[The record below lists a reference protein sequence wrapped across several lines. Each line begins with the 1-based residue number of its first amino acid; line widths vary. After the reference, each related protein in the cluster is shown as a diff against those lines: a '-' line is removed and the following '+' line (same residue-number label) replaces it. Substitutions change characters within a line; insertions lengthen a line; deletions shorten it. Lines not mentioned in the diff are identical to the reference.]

1 MNVSK
6 VVVVLSILIAGLGLV
21 AAGAGLFWPDMGS
34 ARTFTSIHGDT
45 VQIYGRGLYANDSV
59 FKSGAT
65 RGTDL
70 VTALLA
76 VPLLLVTLVLY
87 RRGSTRGALLLT
99 GAITF
104 FLYVYATN
112 AMSVAYN
119 QLFLL
124 YVALFSLSFF
134 AWFLMFTAIQPL
146 AAHFTRPLP
155 FRGIATFLLVCAVLT
170 GYVWLEPIVTALAGG
185 THPALLGNS
194 TTMVTEALDLALIV
208 PGCIVAA
215 ALLWR
220 RDRRGLIV
228 AMPLL
233 VLLLLIG
240 PSIAAMTYFQVAD
253 GIVFTL
259 PQIVGPIGVFL
270 VVGLIDILVLAI
282 VLRAVPTGR
291 TSTGGEQNAVSQQ
304 STTYQHA

>member
-1 MNVSK
+1 MNRSRTVII
-6 VVVVLSILIAGLGLV
+6 LSILIAGLALV
-21 AAGAGLFWPDMGS
+21 AAGAGLFWPDTGA
-34 ARTFTSIHGDT
+34 ARTFTSIQGDA

-65 RGTDL
+65 RGADL
-70 VTALLA
+70 VTMFLA
-76 VPLLLVTLVLY
+76 VPLLLVTLLAY
-87 RRGSTRGALLLT
+87 GRGSTRGALLLT
-99 GAITF
+99 GALSY

-134 AWFLMFTAIQPL
+134 AWFLLFTAIQPL
-146 AAHFTRPLP
+146 AQRFIMQLP
-155 FRGIATFLLVCAVLT
+155 FRGIATFLLVCAALT

-185 THPALLGNS
+185 THPALLGHS

-208 PGCIVAA
+208 PGCVVAA
-215 ALLWR
+215 TLLWR

-240 PSIAAMTYFQVAD
+240 PSVAAMTYFQVAD
-253 GIVFTL
+253 GIIFTV
-259 PQIVGPIGVFL
+259 PQIVGPIGGFL
-270 VVGLIDILVLAI
+270 VVGVIDIWVLAI
-282 VLRAVPTGR
+282 VLRAAPTGV
-291 TSTGGEQNAVSQQ
+291 TSTPSSKGRAMAQ
-304 STTYQHA
+304 T

>member
-6 VVVVLSILIAGLGLV
+6 VVIALSILVAVLAFV
-21 AAGAGLFWPDMGS
+21 AAGAGLFWPDAGA
-34 ARTFTSIHGDT
+34 ARTFTSIQGDS

-65 RGTDL
+65 RGTDV
-70 VTALLA
+70 VTIFLA
-76 VPLLLVTLVLY
+76 VPLLLVALVLY
-87 RRGSTRGALLLT
+87 RRNSARGALLLT
-99 GAITF
+99 GAMTF

-124 YVALFSLSFF
+124 YVAIFSLSFF
-134 AWFLMFTAIQPL
+134 AWFLAFTGIQPL
-146 AAHFTRPLP
+146 AERFSTHLP
-155 FRGIATFLLVCAVLT
+155 FRGIATFLLVCAALT
-170 GYVWLEPIVTALAGG
+170 SYVWLEPIVTALASG
-185 THPALLGNS
+185 THPALLGHN

-208 PGCIVAA
+208 PGCLVAA
-215 ALLWR
+215 VLLWR
-220 RDRRGLIV
+220 RDRRGLVV

-253 GIVFTL
+253 GIVFTV
-259 PQIVGPIGVFL
+259 PQIVGPIGGFL
-270 VVGLIDILVLAI
+270 VVGLIDIWVLAI
-282 VLRAVPTGR
+282 VLRAAPAATSPTP
-291 TSTGGEQNAVSQQ
+291 GGQNAAGQP
-304 STTYQHA
+304 STTYQRA

>member
-1 MNVSK
+1 MKASK
-6 VVVVLSILIAGLGLV
+6 TVIVLSVLIAGLALI
-21 AAGAGLFWPDMGS
+21 AAGAGLFWPETGT
-34 ARTFTSIHGDT
+34 ARTFTSIQGDT
-45 VQIYGRGLYANDSV
+45 VEIYGRGLYANDST

-70 VTALLA
+70 VTIFLA
-76 VPLLLVTLVLY
+76 IPLLLVTLVLY
-87 RRGSTRGALLLT
+87 GRGSTRGALLLT

-119 QLFLL
+119 QFFLL

-146 AAHFTRPLP
+146 TEHFTRALP

-170 GYVWLEPIVTALAGG
+170 GYVWLEPIVATLASG
-185 THPALLGNS
+185 TYPALLGHS

-208 PGCIVAA
+208 PGCLVAA
-215 ALLWR
+215 VLLWR
-220 RDRRGLIV
+220 RDRRGIIV

-240 PSIAAMTYFQVAD
+240 PSVAAMTYFQVAD
-253 GIVFTL
+253 GIVFTM
-259 PQIVGPIGVFL
+259 PQIVGPIGGFL
-270 VVGLIDILVLAI
+270 VVGLIDIWVLVI
-282 VLRAVPTGR
+282 VLRAAPAGR
-291 TSTGGEQNAVSQQ
+291 SSTGGEQNAVSQQ
-304 STTYQHA
+304 STTYQQI

>member
-1 MNVSK
+1 MNTSRTVI
-6 VVVVLSILIAGLGLV
+6 VLTILIAGLALV
-21 AAGAGLFWPDMGS
+21 AAGAGLLWPDTGA
-34 ARTFTSIHGDT
+34 ARTFTSIQGDT
-45 VQIYGRGLYANDSV
+45 VQIYGRGLYANESV

-76 VPLLLVTLVLY
+76 VPLLLGALVFY
-87 RRGSTRGALLLT
+87 GRGSTRGALLLT
-99 GAITF
+99 GAITY

-119 QLFLL
+119 QFFLL

-146 AAHFTRPLP
+146 AEQFATQLP

-185 THPALLGNS
+185 THPALLGHS

-208 PGCIVAA
+208 PGCVVAA

-220 RDRRGLIV
+220 RDRCGLIV

-240 PSIAAMTYFQVAD
+240 PSVAAMTYFQVAD
-253 GIVFTL
+253 GVVFTV
-259 PQIVGPIGVFL
+259 PQIVGPIGGFL
-270 VVGLIDILVLAI
+270 VVGLIDIWVLVI
-282 VLRAVPTGR
+282 VLRAAPTGV
-291 TSTGGEQNAVSQQ
+291 TSTPSSEGRAMAQ
-304 STTYQHA
+304 T